1 MEARRED
8 GHEIVGHNHRGD
20 HRLARLEI
28 RGQADGAPWLVA
40 AREVP
45 LVYHCEVAD
54 GRERVHPIRHLLSAD
69 LVEGGNEGGKG
80 RVGHEA
86 RPPGLRRIRHVVAG
100 DVRCV
105 ELLDVVCVGHPIGRG
120 RVEEAVAGNAAV
132 TDGAA
137 RILEDDPIQEP
148 LGSKSNVL
156 SGVAVPVVH
165 HDFAGLLPVQDV
177 VHRYAPSRAAGIRPE
192 RPEPRPGLRALAA
205 VGADPRRVP
214 PRHANTI
221 QIVVVR
227 ARGLDADPIRDG
239 AGRARRVVQDVVPGG
254 HRGVECLGHLVQ
266 RRGLAGQGIRHVVVV
281 LLLPM
286 LQGEVAHRAV
296 VGRGEV
302 ARTVAPRLLQR
313 LELAVLGQQAA
324 PHRAELRYI
333 NLLAIWEDAVEVR
346 EAEVSGSEGNN
357 RAHDHV
363 YEIAGEVKR
372 MGCVD
377 HAEDCVLVAV
387 GRGPH
392 VALDV
397 LLRKRELPRRHAR
410 RRQLLVAP
418 LDRRNAIG
426 PLVHLGR
433 GVRLVLAAGE
443 GLSNL
448 PVRRTA
454 VDHALPTLDQGQ
466 AVVQCADILA
476 LRREEAL
483 DHDAVAHALCD
494 DAARHAAR
502 RLDDDWLDALQTFGH
517 QGLPRIRHTGIPQ
530 ADLVVVP
537 PNGQPTGEGILCDVP
552 AKHIRAC
559 GGCASRRSAGGK
571 RLRCGSLCPRDAGRG
586 DYSGRRLVVV
596 VVIVELRSLRRCGR
610 RRRQPRP
617 SILGRPSGGRSGRS
631 SVLGSHC
638 LHSAALVLGLSRR
651 PRALALRRCLRLLW
665 NCGRRLPQVRLRPRR
680 TAAGLGRRPTGAAA
694 SARRRSLDESDHLLA
709 VGGLLARAAAHR
721 ALQRKKGL
729 FLQGR

>member
-86 RPPGLRRIRHVVAG
+86 RPPRLGRLGHVVAL
-100 DVRCV
+100 DVRRIELIHIIGVRHAVWRRCV
-105 ELLDVVCVGHPIGRG
+105 LEAIAKHT
-120 RVEEAVAGNAAV
+120 AVA
-132 TDGAA
+132 DGAG
-137 RILEDDPIQEP
+137 RIL
-148 LGSKSNVL
+148 
-156 SGVAVPVVH
+156 H
-165 HDFAGLLPVQDV
+165 HDAVQEALGTETYILRRAAIAV
-177 VHRYAPSRAAGIRPE
+177 VHRDLARFLAVQNVIHGDAPRRPARVGAERAELRT
-192 RPEPRPGLRALAA
+192 GLRALAA
-205 VGADPRRVP
+205 IRANPRRVL
-214 PRHANTI
+214 PRHAVAM
-221 QIVVVR
+221 QIVVILAWR
-227 ARGLDADPIRDG
+227 HDPDPIRDG
-239 AGRARRVVQDVVPGG
+239 ARRARGIVQDVVPGG